1 MWTHVAVANE
11 MLIQQHLS
19 YSQDGRF
26 EGGRQHFFSITLHSH
41 TVTFFFYYHSNAIDL
56 VERAGTIS
64 ESEET
69 NVRTK
74 QEKLNGRIEGEGQG
88 ECNTTTCGGALTL
101 PPSHTLRTSC

>member
-1 MWTHVAVANE
+1 MDTCSSIQRNADTTP
-11 MLIQQHLS
+11 LIQARRKIRRWT
-19 YSQDGRF
+19 G
-26 EGGRQHFFSITLHSH
+26 
-41 TVTFFFYYHSNAIDL
+41 TFFFYYHSNEIVPGDL

-88 ECNTTTCGGALTL
+88 ECNTTTCGGALTF
-101 PPSHTLRTSC
+101 PPSHTLRTAC

>member
-1 MWTHVAVANE
+1 MSSIFFFLFTIRKNTHYKCR
-11 MLIQQHLS
+11 H
-19 YSQDGRF
+19 SQSDRLRVKKA
-26 EGGRQHFFSITLHSH
+26 EA
-41 TVTFFFYYHSNAIDL
+41 FFFYYHSNEIVPGDL

-88 ECNTTTCGGALTL
+88 ECNTTTCGGALTF